1 MKLFK
6 KTVAVLTAAM
16 LLINGFAGVLA
27 EEQQELDWTN
37 PVDREILEQ
46 QQKEQEEAQQKAQEG
61 EQKVKSTVSK
71 IERKKYITALDEVAN
86 KNLSKTEVAL
96 ERLKALNIVDLQAE
110 LAADALCTL

>member
-27 EEQQELDWTN
+27 EEQQKLDLTN

-46 QQKEQEEAQQKAQEG
+46 QQKEQ
-61 EQKVKSTVSK
+61 QKV
-71 IERKKYITALDEVAN
+71 ERSE
-86 KNLSKTEVAL
+86 
-96 ERLKALNIVDLQAE
+96 
-110 LAADALCTL
+110 